1 MAWITA
7 LTDSLAWQTGVLLL
21 LPVVLLLLSLAAG
34 RRRPDGEKLSSYECG
49 FEPVGDARLRFDVFY
64 YVVGLLFL
72 LFDLEIVLL
81 VPYTLASFEGP
92 GPLFGVTALFTLLTL
107 GFVYEWTRGALK
119 VVSPALSREEKEG
132 GKKRRRREE
141 RTFHHTFPY
150 GDLVTT

>member
-1 MAWITA
+1 MAWLTA
-7 LTDSLAWQTGVLLL
+7 WSDSLAWQSGLLL
-21 LPVVLLLLSLAAG
+21 LVPGVLIGLSLAAG

-81 VPYTLASFEGP
+81 VPYALAASSLEGP
-92 GPLFGVTALFTLLTL
+92 GALTGVMVLFTLLTL

-119 VVSPALSREEKEG
+119 VVRERPRGWGCPRG
-132 GKKRRRREE
+132 GVTNAIRKRR
-141 RTFHHTFPY
+141 
-150 GDLVTT
+150 G

>member
-1 MAWITA
+1 MAWLTA
-7 LTDSLAWQTGVLLL
+7 LTDSLAWQSSVLLL
-21 LPVVLLLLSLAAG
+21 VPVVLVVLSLAAS

-81 VPYTLASFEGP
+81 LPYALAASSFEGP
-92 GPLFGVTALFTLLTL
+92 WALFAVTGLFTLLTL

-119 VVSPALSREEKEG
+119 VVRGKEG
-132 GKKRRRREE
+132 VGFPPGSGEEVRRRR
-141 RTFHHTFPY
+141 
-150 GDLVTT
+150 G